1 MAIFF
6 HLFFGGVGVSVTRH
20 SAAAT
25 GRQGHAIELDDE
37 LRFGESVK
45 CSTYNN
51 FPLSGGVNPAF
62 ECAALEMWSFEDMA
76 AVHARR
82 LSDEPKGMSFFSRSP
97 RRHVVP
103 QEAPGRVKPINMGV
117 VSSRSTRPPVWQYRS
132 SSFPSSPV
140 MSAPG
145 STCESLTESPRVGT
159 PTGSAALSRSTSP
172 TQPASPTVR
181 QASDAAQL
189 RSSLLMLRK
198 NSSKSTLV

>member
-1 MAIFF
+1 MR
-6 HLFFGGVGVSVTRH
+6 RH
-20 SAAAT
+20 PVAST
-25 GRQGHAIELDDE
+25 GNQGHAIELDEE
-37 LRFGESVK
+37 LRFGKSVK
-45 CSTYNN
+45 CSTFNN
-51 FPLSGGVNPAF
+51 VLLCGGVNPAF
-62 ECAALEMWSFEDMA
+62 ECAAVEMWSFEDV
-76 AVHARR
+76 AVRARR
-82 LSDEPKGMSFFSRSP
+82 PSNEPNGMSFFSRSSD
-97 RRHVVP
+97 RRGSAFSTRGHVVP